1 MFFAADTYVSEIL
14 FWVNRQLSAVLPV
27 AQHGVDVDIKPH
39 QNQRSNQ
46 QNRFLM
52 AILVAL
58 VRFHQETG
66 FCPPGVSPWGM
77 RVDVL
82 KVYYKDRFG
91 VGKSSKL
98 STKTFG
104 EFVDNIQRSLVEETG
119 GEWQILE
126 PDSAYMRA
134 LLESGGY

>member
-1 MFFAADTYVSEIL
+1 MFFKSDTSSTEIL
-14 FWVNRQLSAVLPV
+14 SWVSRQLSAVLPV
-27 AQHGVDVDIKPH
+27 AHNGLDVDVKPH
-39 QNQRSNQ
+39 ANQRTNQ

-91 VGKSSKL
+91 VGKSSRL

-104 EFVDNIQRSLVEETG
+104 EFVDSIQRSLVEETS
-119 GEWQILE
+119 GEWQLLE
-126 PDSAYMRA
+126 PDSAYVRA

>member
-1 MFFAADTYVSEIL
+1 MFFNGHSSLEQIQSWLA
-14 FWVNRQLSAVLPV
+14 RQYAVLGE
-27 AQHGVDVDIKPH
+27 QKNGYDVELKPH
-39 QNQRSNQ
+39 RHQRSNS

-82 KVYYKDRFG
+82 KIYYKDRFG
-91 VGKSSKL
+91 IGSSSKL
-98 STKTFG
+98 DTRAFG
-104 EFVDNIQRSLVEETG
+104 NFVDSIQRSLVEETS
-119 GEWQILE
+119 GEWEVLE
-126 PDSAYMRA
+126 PDSAYVRA
-134 LLESGGY
+134 LLENGGY

>member
-1 MFFAADTYVSEIL
+1 MFFAPNTSSADIVS
-14 FWVNRQLSAVLPV
+14 WVTRQLSAVLPV
-27 AQHGVDVDIKPH
+27 AQHGLDVDVKPH
-39 QNQRSNQ
+39 QNQRTNQ

-66 FCPPGVSPWGM
+66 FCPKGVSPWGM

-104 EFVDNIQRSLVEETG
+104 EFVDSIQRSLVEETG

-126 PDSAYMRA
+126 PDSAYVRA